1 MAYKRSMVNIMTIA
15 LVLLLWGQMAVNSF
29 AAGAEADTAEAEVL
43 RLSERN
49 VEENVAFGVENMYP
63 GDKLV
68 QKYRIEV
75 VFADV
80 TDTATVRLQ
89 AVVRSGYEKLSEVLE
104 LTVRRTDTE
113 AVLYEGLL
121 RDMPEV
127 EQVLTADGKSSQEI
141 CYEITAGLDTS
152 VGNAYQKKKLVA
164 DFNWCM
170 TVNQDSQEKE
180 EGSQET
186 EDDSQQG
193 DLVGEEEQVETPP
206 TGDDS
211 HMAVWIVAIL
221 LSLLGLAYLIIRQRK
236 GKGNKSRVKLLG
248 SVIGIVFLITAL
260 GITTLALINYKV
272 SVEENVFETGE
283 ISINLNDDKPIM
295 AESLL
300 FEPGMTVVRDFFV
313 ENDGTCDTYYKLYF
327 DDIDGELAKVLEVT
341 IKEDDVLYHGILADM
356 TRDNVTTVEEVLK
369 VGEDRELEVW
379 FHFPEKSGN
388 QVQDLEVVFNICVEA
403 VQAVN
408 NPDRLFY

>member
-1 MAYKRSMVNIMTIA
+1 MAYKRSMVSIMAIA
-15 LVLLLWGQMAVNSF
+15 LVLLLWGQMAVNSL
-29 AAGAEADTAEAEVL
+29 AAGAKTDTAEAEVL

-49 VEENVAFGVENMYP
+49 AGENVAFGVEDMYP

-68 QKYRIEV
+68 QKYRVEV
-75 VFADV
+75 VF
-80 TDTATVRLQ
+80 TDTATVSFQ

-104 LTVRRTDTE
+104 LTVKRTDTE
-113 AVLYEGLL
+113 EVLYEGLL

-127 EQVLTADGKSSQEI
+127 DQVLTANGKSRQEI

-152 VGNAYQKKKLVA
+152 VGNVYQKQKLVA

-211 HMAVWIVAIL
+211 HMTVWIVAIL

-356 TRDNVTTVEEVLK
+356 TRDNVATVEEVLK

-408 NPDRLFY
+408 NPDRLFD